1 MSDIIKVIGD
11 FEMYVFKII
20 NGEKILIEHYKD
32 NNKVVTLGKDKMRKM
47 LANDGTENYISQIAF
62 GSDSTEPTIADT
74 NLTDRYI
81 KDTISYEY
89 VDTTSIKFSWALAAG
104 ESNGLSIYEYGLFT
118 KDTTLFARKV
128 RTVID
133 KEADVVLEGTWKITF
148 I

>member
-1 MSDIIKVIGD
+1 MD
-11 FEMYVFKII
+11 VFKII
-20 NGEKILIEHYKD
+20 NNEKILIEHYKD
-32 NNKVVTLGKDKMRKM
+32 NNKVVTLGKDKLRKM

-81 KDTISYEY
+81 KPIISYEY
-89 VDTTSIKFSWALAAG
+89 VNTTSVKFNWALTAG

-118 KDTTLFARKV
+118 EDTTLFARKV
-128 RTVID
+128 RTVIE
-133 KEADVVLEGTWKITF
+133 KEADIVLEGFWTITF